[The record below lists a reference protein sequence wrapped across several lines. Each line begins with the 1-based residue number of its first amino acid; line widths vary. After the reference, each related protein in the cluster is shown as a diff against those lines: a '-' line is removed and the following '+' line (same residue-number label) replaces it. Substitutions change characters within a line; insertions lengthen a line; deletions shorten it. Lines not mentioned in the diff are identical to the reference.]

1 MRLYGDAFLDEPLI
15 PDEVEAI
22 EAYDGPAVLP
32 PEFGGYDARCGV
44 LVIWTR

>member
-44 LVIWTR
+44 IIIWTR